1 MFYEWFLKKKNSQSS
16 LFMVILWINIGSI
29 IVLSLFNY
37 QVFHRMSN
45 KAYKES
51 FISYNQRVTDLA
63 FENIDKQIMQSVL
76 HICKLNFSITNNDSI
91 LFLPQKKSIIQSSK
105 NTIELAEEMRKIQ
118 RAYPYVESMDIY
130 YEATG
135 TIVTGFDT
143 VHLSTDKES
152 VKRYL
157 PWYESYLKQ
166 GRKNGFT
173 LESDG
178 IYLIDGSVITY
189 IKSISKP
196 NWGNKDIVL
205 AIHITPDSFSEYI
218 DIKSGSLTIVN
229 NDNQIL
235 YTTEQENLSLYK
247 DKDLLALR
255 NENAPLFLESSDE
268 SITVFRKTSSTSGLM
283 YLYSI
288 RDSIF
293 YKNYNITTNMFLIN
307 FFISIGFNILVLALI
322 SFYNYKT
329 YRGRVLAVS
338 KNAGIDIGVS
348 EKSFDG
354 SLTTLTK
361 EISTLNETVNSSK
374 GLIFQNAVR
383 SIILN
388 QNAVH
393 SIILNQNAESAYETL
408 DPYLTNDSV
417 CIFFLSIHDKD
428 TEHISVEELQ
438 EKFPLEEKRYHVLFT
453 MIEKDGLVAI
463 LNFERKYAKQDISN
477 FRKDIENLSKNCSI
491 VYGKTFLNGKD
502 SLKNSYKSTL
512 EISRYRYIF
521 PNHNVLS
528 YEEMNLEE
536 RKESGSHLKLF
547 EAMEKD
553 IKNENLLDFKTH
565 MEFLT
570 TSFKNGNYGIDYCMS
585 TLRDLVTWMY
595 QVIQHNQLDMW
606 VMFGYDIREYYRQI
620 SNIDIFCEWI
630 NELCEITLKNIRQKK
645 KDIDLDVQN
654 RIIKMIDEHL
664 ENDISLD
671 YIADQLQMRPD
682 VASRLFRQMMGTS
695 YTEYVKEK
703 KLNLAIE
710 LLEQNYSIKDIAQ
723 KLGYSSAQYFIKVFK
738 EEHGITPYQY
748 KKSKSK

>member
-1 MFYEWFLKKKNSQSS
+1 MFYEWFLKKKNSQLSI
-16 LFMVILWINIGSI
+16 FIVILWINIGSI
-29 IVLSLFNY
+29 MVLSLFNY

-45 KAYKES
+45 KAYRES
-51 FISYNQRVTDLA
+51 FLSYNQRVTDLA

-76 HICKLNFSITNNDSI
+76 HICKLNFSNTNNDST
-91 LFLPQKKSIIQSSK
+91 LFLPQKESIIQSSQ
-105 NTIELAEEMRKIQ
+105 NTIALTEEMRRIQ

-143 VHLSTDKES
+143 VHLSSDKES

-178 IYLIDGSVITY
+178 VYLIDGSVITY

-196 NWGNKDIVL
+196 KWGGKDIIL
-205 AIHITPDSFSEYI
+205 AIHIIPDSFAEFI
-218 DIKSGSLTIVN
+218 DVESGSLTIVG

-235 YTTEQENLSLYK
+235 YTTEHKNLSLYM

-255 NENAPLFLESSDE
+255 NENNPLFWESSDE
-268 SITVFRKTSSTSGLM
+268 SVTVFRKTSSTSGLM

-293 YKNYNITTNMFLIN
+293 YKNYNITSNMFLIN
-307 FFISIGFNILVLALI
+307 FLISIGFNILVLALI

-329 YRGRVLAVS
+329 YRGRVLAIS

-361 EISTLNETVNSSK
+361 EISTLHETVNSSK
-374 GLIFQNAVR
+374 GLLFQNAVR
-383 SIILN
+383 SMILN
-388 QNAVH
+388 QKTEV
-393 SIILNQNAESAYETL
+393 AYETL
-408 DPYLTNDSV
+408 SPYMANDSV
-417 CIFFLSIHDKD
+417 CIFFLGIPDKYM
-428 TEHISVEELQ
+428 ENISVEELQ
-438 EKFPLEEKRYHVLFT
+438 EEFPPEKNRYHILFT
-453 MIEKDGLVAI
+453 MIEKNGLVAI
-463 LNFERKYAKQDISN
+463 LNFERKYAKQDIAN
-477 FRKDIENLSKNCSI
+477 FKKDIENRWENCSI
-491 VYGKTFLNGKD
+491 VYGKVFPNDKD
-502 SLKNSYKSTL
+502 GLKNSYKSTL
-512 EISRYRYIF
+512 EIFRYHYIF
-521 PNHNVLS
+521 PKHNVLS

-585 TLRDLVTWMY
+585 TLRDLVTRIY

-606 VMFGYDIREYYRQI
+606 IIFGYDIREYYRQI
-620 SNIDIFCEWI
+620 PDIDIFYEWM
-630 NELCEITLKNIRQKK
+630 NGLCEIIFKNIRQRK
-645 KDIDLDVQN
+645 KDVDLDVQN
-654 RIIKMIDEHL
+654 RIMKMIEDHL
-664 ENDISLD
+664 ESDISLD

-703 KLNLAIE
+703 KLNRAIQ
-710 LLEQNYSIKDIAQ
+710 LLEQNYSVKDIAQ

-738 EEHGITPYQY
+738 EEHSITPYQY
-748 KKSKSK
+748 KKNKNNHP